1 MNTIGSWYIYIYWII
16 SLFQG
21 GWREYSE
28 SQVLQMA
35 GRAGRPQFC
44 DTATVVIMTEESMK
58 RHYERLIGG
67 TQLVESNLQKHL
79 HQHLNAE
86 IILGSEQYFILRY
99 YWSIIRVICKGWEFR
114 DVLEFIEYHDV
125 INIHINVRIIK

>member
-1 MNTIGSWYIYIYWII
+1 MYSHLSYSYIYWII

-67 TQLVESNLQKHL
+67 TQLVESNLLKHL

-86 IILGSEQYFILRY
+86 IILGSEQYLIPWTDLTHILIGQLGRT
-99 YWSIIRVICKGWEFR
+99 RKMLLKF
-114 DVLEFIEYHDV
+114 
-125 INIHINVRIIK
+125 